1 MQLLA
6 NKIHVMKIPIPS
18 LQSALAVFAG
28 LFVTVVLV
36 LIIELLVL
44 TSNNRAATLQIIRLI
59 WVLDSFAAV
68 LGGYVAA
75 RIAAHS
81 PIKHA
86 MAVAALFLPPVTVLG
101 LLSADPLLNV
111 LVTNL
116 GPGVCILLGAICRDW
131 KQRRSRTYTA

>member
-1 MQLLA
+1 
-6 NKIHVMKIPIPS
+6 MKIPIPS

-75 RIAAHS
+75 QIAAHS
-81 PIKHA
+81 PVKHA
-86 MAVAALFLPPVTVLG
+86 MAVAGLLLPPVAVLG
-101 LLSADPLLNV
+101 LLSAEPLFHV
-111 LVTNL
+111 LVTSL
-116 GPGVCILLGAICRDW
+116 GLGVCILLGAIVRDW
-131 KQRRSRTYTA
+131 LRWRSRTYTA